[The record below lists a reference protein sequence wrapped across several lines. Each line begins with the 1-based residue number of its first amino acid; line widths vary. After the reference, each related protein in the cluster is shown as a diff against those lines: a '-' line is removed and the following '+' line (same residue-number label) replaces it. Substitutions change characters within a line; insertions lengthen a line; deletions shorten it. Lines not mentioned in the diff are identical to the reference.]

1 MGKLTRVS
9 TTLFGALTLVSSLA
23 WGQAK
28 TGTDPD
34 LGILKESGFI
44 MGPGNM
50 SYPVSEAW
58 KKPTT
63 FMKEV
68 TLFDDLANRIED
80 IVCGNQQNKSVL
92 IIGEPS
98 QAYQFLFARLAS
110 GRVYSKCPSNMWHV
124 EINVSKVESGHR
136 YVGDVDQ
143 YWQQKIL
150 APSDSKNVIM
160 YLSSIS
166 NLIGI
171 GSHSNDETGI
181 EREYVS
187 NISAGKMRSI
197 AFIDKYEYNEIIR
210 SRNSYVLE
218 AFVDRLMLP
227 PMDQTQANELADA
240 YMRILHP
247 NLKLNEKDRQ
257 YIVKNIAYYQPNR
270 QEPDRTISVLNA
282 LIRGSGVGEESKP
295 EEIKINFET
304 EHPYPPNSR
313 IEYVVEAPEYNAMQ
327 IEFSSFDIENNFD
340 FLEIYDA
347 NNPTTPLA
355 RLTGRLPVGS
365 RTAFFYTNRLKLVLI
380 SDQTG
385 SNQGFVLARAY
396 GKVIKQHQF
405 TREEVRKAVLTTA
418 QVPQW
423 FVDRD
428 FSVIKNLEG
437 NLNKDVVGV
446 ADGKKDLV
454 RLAKNGF
461 VAGRTDDKPVA
472 TALLA
477 GPTGTG
483 KSYIAKKMADFMQ
496 MKLVTMDMTN
506 YKEKSSF
513 KNFQE
518 VMSRHLT
525 NTPFAVY
532 LFEEIDKA
540 SIEVLDQLYF
550 MMDEGVFYD
559 PYQRPLF
566 ARGAFIIMTT
576 NAASDTILKDPTS
589 PNLRDSVMADLK
601 QHFRMSFLN
610 RFDAISIFK
619 PFSEMEFRQLANTL
633 VDKKLAKIQEN
644 FEWTMTV
651 DAASRLFISIY
662 GRSAEFGARPMERM
676 VENTLGIGVAEYQ
689 LNYGAIREGSLVEV
703 TKLPEP
709 FKLRL
714 TVTKEDITRSIDYR
728 VDSDIN
734 SLSLNHGSLQKL
746 FQSVRLYQD

>member
-1 MGKLTRVS
+1 MGNLARVS
-9 TTLFGALTLVSSLA
+9 KTLFGAMALVSSITWA
-23 WGQAK
+23 QSRP
-28 TGTDPD
+28 GTDPD
-34 LGILKESGFI
+34 LNTLKESGFI
-44 MGPGNM
+44 MGPGNTT
-50 SYPVSEAW
+50 YQISEVW

-68 TLFDDLANRIED
+68 SLFDDLAQRIEEV
-80 IVCGNQQNKSVL
+80 VCGSQQNKSVL
-92 IIGEPS
+92 VVGEPS
-98 QAYQFLFARLAS
+98 QAYLYLFARLAS
-110 GRVYSKCPSNMWHV
+110 GRVGSQCPSNMWHA
-124 EINVSKVESGHR
+124 EINVSKIESGHR

-160 YLSSIS
+160 YLNSVSA
-166 NLIGI
+166 LIGI

-181 EREYVS
+181 EREYVA
-187 NISAGKMRSI
+187 NISAGRMRSI
-197 AFIDKYEYNEIIR
+197 AFIDKFEYNEIIR

-218 AFVDRLMLP
+218 AFGDRLILP
-227 PMDQTQANELADA
+227 PLNQEQTLQLSEA
-240 YMRILHP
+240 YLRLLYP
-247 NLKLNEKDRQ
+247 NLKLNNKDLQ

-282 LIRGSGVGEESKP
+282 LVRGTGASEEPKP
-295 EEIKINFET
+295 EELKISFES
-304 EHPYPPNSR
+304 EHPYPPDSR
-313 IEYVVEAPEYNAMQ
+313 REYFIEAPGYNAIQ
-327 IEFSSFDIENNFD
+327 LEFSSFDIENNFD
-340 FLEIYDA
+340 HLDIYDA
-347 NNPTTPLA
+347 NNPQNPLT
-355 RLTGRLPVGS
+355 RLTGRLTAGA
-365 RTAFFYTNRLKLVLI
+365 RTAFFYTNKLKIVLN
-380 SDQTG
+380 SDSTG
-385 SNQGFVLARAY
+385 SNQGFVVSRAY
-396 GKVIKQHQF
+396 GKVIKQHTF
-405 TREEVRKAVLTTA
+405 TREEARRAVLTIA
-418 QVPQW
+418 QVPAW
-423 FVDRD
+423 FIDRD
-428 FSVIKNLEG
+428 FSVIKNLEA
-437 NLNKDVVGV
+437 NLNSDVVGV
-446 ADGKKDLV
+446 VEGKKDLV

-483 KSYIAKKMADFMQ
+483 KSYVAKKMADFMQ
-496 MKLVTMDMTN
+496 MKLITMDMTT

-576 NAASDTILKDPTS
+576 NAASDVVLKNPTH
-589 PNLRDSVMADLK
+589 PDLRALVMADLK

-619 PFSEMEFRQLANTL
+619 PFSDTEFRQLANIL
-633 VDKKLAKIQEN
+633 VDKKLAKIKEN
-644 FEWTMTV
+644 FEWNMVV
-651 DAASRLFISIY
+651 DAPTRLFISVY
-662 GRSAEFGARPMERM
+662 GRSPEFGARPMERM
-676 VENTLGIGVAEYQ
+676 VENTLGVGVAEYQ
-689 LNYGAIREGSLVEV
+689 LNFGAITEGSIVEV
-703 TKLPEP
+703 TKLPDP

-714 TVTKEDITRSIDYR
+714 SVNKDGVSQSIDYR

-734 SLSLNHGSLQKL
+734 SLLIRNSPIEKVLHSI
-746 FQSVRLYQD
+746 RMYQN